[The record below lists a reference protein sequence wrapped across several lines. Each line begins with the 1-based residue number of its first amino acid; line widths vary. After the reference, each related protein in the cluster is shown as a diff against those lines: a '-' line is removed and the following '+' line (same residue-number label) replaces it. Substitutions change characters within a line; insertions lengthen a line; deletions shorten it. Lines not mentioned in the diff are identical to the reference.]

1 MFGSTWNKAEAT
13 IVARNTKYSGDGSV
27 STHEFVADVRL
38 PNEAPFRATIHEPT
52 IATDFWPPNIG
63 DIVSVLVKDKDQKV
77 KFDKD
82 DDRLSAKAFESKKNQ
97 AFEAAKHRPVG
108 QPGTPIPSYVPT
120 AMPPAIAERLAQLG
134 SNAGQPMPVF
144 TADAAQAQALFAAF
158 GQTAPGAYGQPM
170 PPVPPVD
177 ADPAA
182 RLAKLQALRDS
193 GLLSDAEFAT
203 QRQRILDAI

>member
-1 MFGSTWNKAEAT
+1 MFGSGWNKAEAT
-13 IVARNTKYSGDGSV
+13 IVARNVKYSGDGSV

-52 IATDFWPPNIG
+52 IATNFWPPNIG
-63 DIVSVLVKDKDQKV
+63 DTVSVLVKDRDGKV

-82 DDRLSAKAFESKKNQ
+82 DDRLSAKAFESRKNQ
-97 AFEAAKHRPVG
+97 AFEAAKHQSVG
-108 QPGTPIPSYVPT
+108 QPGTPF
-120 AMPPAIAERLAQLG
+120 PAYAPALPEGIAQRLAQYG
-134 SNAGQPMPVF
+134 IQPGQPIPVF

-158 GQTAPGAYGQPM
+158 GQPAPTGAFAEPA
-170 PPVPPVD
+170 PD

-182 RLAKLQALRDS
+182 RLATLQALRDS
-193 GLLSDAEFAT
+193 GLLSDAEYAT